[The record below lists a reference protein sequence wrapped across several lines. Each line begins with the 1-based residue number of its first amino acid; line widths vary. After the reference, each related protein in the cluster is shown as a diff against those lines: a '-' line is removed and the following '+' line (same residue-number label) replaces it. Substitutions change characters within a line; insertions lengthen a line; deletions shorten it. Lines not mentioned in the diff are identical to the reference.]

1 MNTAATGPVIV
12 ARTTAHVSTFMV
24 MTSYCHANSV
34 APFRVQSQPLG
45 KWSVVLDGGQL
56 TICENQCF
64 PHAAGA
70 SDKVRM
76 HVGSPHRSRQATCPV
91 GSAPAAELDR

>member
-1 MNTAATGPVIV
+1 MKNIIRYMNF
-12 ARTTAHVSTFMV
+12 RTT
-24 MTSYCHANSV
+24 TSVDHDV
-34 APFRVQSQPLG
+34 EMWFDHEFHRTGRVQSQPLG